1 MTVMVL
7 SNVPPGLRGE
17 LSKWMVEV
25 SAGVYVGKLSAAV
38 RERLWVRVR
47 QYSRTGTATLV
58 QTTNTEQG
66 YVMETIGDP
75 SYRVRDFDGLQLV
88 TRQPRQME

>member
-38 RERLWVRVR
+38 RERLWARVR
-47 QYSRTGTATLV
+47 HYSRTGTATLV

-88 TRQPRQME
+88 TRQPRQMG

>member
-1 MTVMVL
+1 MTVIVL
-7 SNVPPGLRGE
+7 SNVPPGLRGD

-25 SAGVYVGKLSAAV
+25 SAGVYVGKLSGAV
-38 RERLWVRVR
+38 RERLWARVR
-47 QYSRTGTATLV
+47 YYSRTGTATLV

-66 YVMETIGDP
+66 YAMETIGDP

-88 TRQPRQME
+88 TRQPRQIG

>member
-1 MTVMVL
+1 MTVIVL
-7 SNVPPGLRGE
+7 SSVPPGLRGE

-25 SAGVYVGKLSAAV
+25 SAGVYVGTVSAAV
-38 RERLWVRVR
+38 RERLWARIHR
-47 QYSRTGTATLV
+47 YSRTGTATMV
-58 QTTNTEQG
+58 QSTNTEQG
-66 YVMETIGDP
+66 YVMENLGDP